1 MYAVD
6 VIPDGI
12 QPIGAY
18 RLWTYDLTKRGASL
32 HSLMCHGIRPCPWED
47 AGPGW
52 VVASCTGI
60 QGHAAPANQ
69 CSCGV
74 YAVASI
80 PELLRHA
87 VPFERGDGVGAL
99 MGRVELAG
107 KVIEHERGYRAERA
121 RIVGLVPIEGATRD
135 VMRYGNRLGIPISPA
150 VPLPVA
156 VQPSEREIKVIEMIA
171 SGSTTEE
178 VAKSMGISRYSV
190 ERHLERAMDAL
201 RTPLAQVL
209 TQVLAPWPP
218 PSEAA

>member
-12 QPIGAY
+12 QPIVAY
-18 RLWTYDLTKRGASL
+18 RLWTYVLTKGGGSL
-32 HSLMCHGIRPCPWED
+32 HSLTCQGIRLCPWED

-74 YAVASI
+74 YAVASVS
-80 PELLRHA
+80 ELLRHA
-87 VPFERGDGVGAL
+87 EPFERGDGVGAL

-107 KVIEHERGYRAERA
+107 KVIEHERGYRAEKA
-121 RIVGLVPIEGATRD
+121 RIVEFIPVERATRD
-135 VMRYGNRLGIPISPA
+135 VMRFGNRLGIPISPA
-150 VPLPVA
+150 VPLPSA
-156 VQPSEREIKVIEMIA
+156 VQPSEREIKVLEMIA
-171 SGSTTEE
+171 SGSTTGE
-178 VAKSMGISRYSV
+178 VAKALGISRYAV

-201 RTPLAQVL
+201 STPLPAQFL
-209 TQVLAPWPP
+209 TRWLPP
-218 PSEAA
+218 PAAA

>member
-6 VIPDGI
+6 LIPDGI
-12 QPIGAY
+12 QPIVAY
-18 RLWTYDLTKRGASL
+18 HLWTYVLTKRGASL
-32 HSLMCHGIRPCPWED
+32 HSLRCQGIRPCPWED

-52 VVASCTGI
+52 VVASCTDI
-60 QGHAAPANQ
+60 HGHAAPANQ

-87 VPFERGDGVGAL
+87 EPFERGDGVGTL

-107 KVIEHERGYRAERA
+107 KVIEHQRGYRAERA

-135 VMRYGNRLGIPISPA
+135 VRRLGNRLGIPVSPA
-150 VPLPVA
+150 VPLPLLLP
-156 VQPSEREIKVIEMIA
+156 VQLSKREIEVLGMIA
-171 SGSTTEE
+171 NGSTTED
-178 VAKSMGISRYSV
+178 VAKALRISRYAV

-201 RTPLAQVL
+201 STALPAQFL
-209 TQVLAPWPP
+209 TRWLPP
-218 PSEAA
+218 PAAA